1 MSPAQTAVDEFLASF
16 AKAVATQTA
25 AELAETLPAPTRLLT
40 LVQVGEALGI
50 SRRSVQDLI
59 TKGLLVGVTVGP
71 GEQSSRVE
79 LAEVDAY
86 IQRRRLASR
95 SVMREDRASTEA

>member
-1 MSPAQTAVDEFLASF
+1 MSPAQQAVDEFLASF
-16 AKAVATQTA
+16 AKAVATETA
-25 AELAETLPAPTRLLT
+25 ARLAEELPAPTRLLT
-40 LVQVGEALGI
+40 LEQVGEALGI

-59 TKGLLVGVTVGP
+59 AKGLLAAVKVGP
-71 GEQSSRVE
+71 GEQSIRVE
-79 LAEVDAY
+79 VAELGAY